1 VTVRGLLRGG
11 APYFLVWV
19 RTASIRGAVWL
30 LADTGAPR
38 TTLLDTGAKS
48 LHIPPADLE
57 PAPSPM
63 VGIGG
68 VTRCS
73 ILRNA
78 EIRLQSDEGD
88 WSVLHDLLI
97 TQHDL
102 QTLWPAG
109 RSRVLNLPSILGR
122 DIIDRFRFIYE
133 HATGTVLLE
142 G

>member
-1 VTVRGLLRGG
+1 MTVRGLVRDG
-11 APYFLVWV
+11 APYFHVWI
-19 RTASIRGAVWL
+19 RTASVRGAVWL

-38 TTLLDTGAKS
+38 TTLLETGAES
-48 LHIPPADLE
+48 LHIPPDNLE

-88 WSVLHDLLI
+88 WSVLHDLLV
-97 TQHDL
+97 TQHNL
-102 QTLWPAG
+102 LTFWPAV
-109 RSRVLNLPSILGR
+109 RARVLNLPSILGR
-122 DIIDRFRFIYE
+122 DIIDRFRFTYE
-133 HATGTVLLE
+133 RATGVVSLE